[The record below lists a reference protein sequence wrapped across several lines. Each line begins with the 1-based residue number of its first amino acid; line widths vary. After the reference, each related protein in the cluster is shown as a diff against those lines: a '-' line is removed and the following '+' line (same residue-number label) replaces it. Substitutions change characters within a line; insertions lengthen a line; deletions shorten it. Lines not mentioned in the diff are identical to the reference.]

1 MIKRFSNLSLA
12 TKIVLM
18 VGLLGL
24 TAVLT
29 TLYALSSMRLVDRE
43 YSALI
48 SREGRSALLIDD
60 ALLKLS
66 DSSRLLHSV
75 LTEQE
80 VSKMRAAQQT
90 INGLQQQFEATM
102 RQVYPLMPTRKAE
115 LDRILDTSV
124 KSFSV
129 AASVVDSAAIWRGD
143 RALLIIH
150 NIFEPQ
156 MFALQIQM
164 DQLRNAVV
172 DNFEATSLALNETT
186 DQTILA
192 TTMAAGLALILGLMI
207 SGYVTIVHVSRP
219 IGRLTAIMGR
229 LTGKNYDDEITGTDR
244 HDEVGSMAKA
254 LQVFKDSMQ
263 RADRLEHEARA
274 SAEARDVAEQAVQ
287 AKAAFLATMSHEIR
301 TPLNGILGLAQ
312 ISLKDNP
319 APKLK
324 ERLEK
329 MLRAG
334 QHLLSII
341 NDILDFSKIDSNNLS
356 VETTEVDIVRL
367 VDSAVEMVAQG
378 IAEKGLVLSINID
391 DSVPGVMVGDPVR
404 IGQVLLN
411 YLNNAIKFTEK
422 GEISI
427 RMSAQPDGLSGVL
440 LRCEVK
446 DTGIGMSAGQIEGL
460 FQAFQQADTS
470 ITRRFGGTG
479 LGLVI
484 SKRLAELMGGQ
495 VGVSSVL
502 GQGSMFWFTV
512 RLGRSLLAG
521 KPDMQRAAVQDYRGI
536 PDISELWG
544 CRILLVDDNEL
555 NQMVAVDLLELGGV
569 QVDVAGNG
577 QVAIDML
584 VAAPDGTYAAVL
596 MDMMMP
602 VMDGLTATRV
612 LCANPRFQDL
622 PIIAMS
628 ANASGHDV
636 ADGKAAGMA
645 AHIAKPVDEVVL
657 WQTLLLCIK
666 DPDVHQDMALPVDA
680 MAVHHAVAK
689 TTGLRRADAF
699 LDRDVRHALA
709 AEEMGVSLLD
719 EVVLDRMRGAMQPA
733 RFRRML
739 QVLIDDGEAR
749 SLGIVAAAQVAD
761 FEGLDQMAHDLI
773 GVAGNAGLRRLSA
786 LGTMLKQASRSA
798 DLEQSRQLAVWI
810 RQTTIESVQV
820 LRERFSEEIQVVQ
833 GARI

>member
-1 MIKRFSNLSLA
+1 MIKRFSNLSMA
-12 TKIVLM
+12 AKIGLM

-24 TAVLT
+24 MAVLT
-29 TLYALSSMRLVDRE
+29 TFYALSNMRLVDRE
-43 YSALI
+43 YNELI
-48 SREGRSALLIDD
+48 SREGRSALLIND
-60 ALLKLS
+60 ALLQLS
-66 DSSRLLHSV
+66 DSSRLLYSV
-75 LTEQE
+75 LTERD
-80 VSKMRAAQQT
+80 VSKIRATQHT
-90 INGLQQQFEATM
+90 IDSLQKQFEITL
-102 RQVYPLMPTRKAE
+102 RQVLPLMPERRAE
-115 LDRILDTSV
+115 LDRILGTSG

-129 AASVVDSAAIWRGD
+129 AASVVESAAIWRGD
-143 RALLIIH
+143 HALWIIR
-150 NIFEPQ
+150 NTFEPLMLGMQ
-156 MFALQIQM
+156 VEM
-164 DQLRNAVV
+164 DQLRDAAV
-172 DNFEATSLALNETT
+172 DNFKATLLALNKTT
-186 DQTILA
+186 NQTILA
-192 TTMAAGLALILGLMI
+192 TAVVVGLALILGLVLA
-207 SGYVTIVHVSRP
+207 GYVTIVHISRP
-219 IGRLTAIMGR
+219 IGRLTAI
-229 LTGKNYDDEITGTDR
+229 
-244 HDEVGSMAKA
+244 
-254 LQVFKDSMQ
+254 
-263 RADRLEHEARA
+263 
-274 SAEARDVAEQAVQ
+274 AEAGQVAEQAVQ

-378 IAEKGLVLSINID
+378 IAEKGLLLSINID

-427 RMSAQPDGLSGVL
+427 RMSAQPDGLQGVL

-512 RLGRSLLAG
+512 RLGRSSLAG
-521 KPDMQRAAVQDYRGI
+521 KPGTQRAVAVQDYQGI

-666 DPDVHQDMALPVDA
+666 APGDHHQDMALPVD
-680 MAVHHAVAK
+680 VIPLHHTAAK
-689 TTGLRRADAF
+689 AAGLRRADVF
-699 LDRDVRHALA
+699 LDRNVRHALA
-709 AEEMGVSLLD
+709 SEEMGVSLLD
-719 EVVLDRMRGAMQPA
+719 EMVLDRMKGSMQPA

-739 QVLIDDGEAR
+739 QVLIDDCEAR
-749 SLGIVAAAQVAD
+749 SLRIVAATQVAD
-761 FEGLDQMAHDLI
+761 FDGLDQMAHDLI

-786 LGTMLKQASRSA
+786 LGTMLKLAARSA

-820 LRERFSEEIQVVQ
+820 LQDRFSEEIQQVVQ
-833 GARI
+833 GGRV